1 MKPQLL
7 LDTCACIYIVEG
19 SIRPETANLLAEYY
33 RRGEAIHLSPYSAW
47 ELAMLA
53 SKGRVRLPMSVDDT
67 FNMLVA
73 RPGFGLA
80 PLTPAILI
88 ESCRLPDASRLRD
101 PADCILAATA
111 RVCSY
116 AIVTRDRPILNYAR
130 EGHIRALP
138 C

>member
-1 MKPQLL
+1 MSVPLL

-19 SIRPETANLLAEYY
+19 SLRRETEQLLTAYY
-33 RRGEAIHLSPYSAW
+33 RRGEPVLISPYTAW

-53 SKGRVRLPMSVDDT
+53 EKRRVRLPMSVDDT
-67 FNMLVA
+67 FEALVS
-73 RPGFGLA
+73 RPGFALA
-80 PLTPAILI
+80 PLTPKMLI
-88 ESCRLPDASRLRD
+88 ESCRLPEGERLRD

-111 RVCSY
+111 RVAGY
-116 AIVTRDRPILNYAR
+116 AIVTRDRSLLAYAR